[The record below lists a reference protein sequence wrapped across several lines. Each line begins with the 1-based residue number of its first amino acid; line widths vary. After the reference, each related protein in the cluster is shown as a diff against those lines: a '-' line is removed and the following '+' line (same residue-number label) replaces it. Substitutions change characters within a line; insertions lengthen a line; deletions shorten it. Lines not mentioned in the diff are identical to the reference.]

1 MITKYTE
8 TYKKMF
14 IEMLSDLQLKSIK
27 DVMGYVLKYNPAMDR
42 DSWEFKQATLTTIRD
57 MLRSEIFKPNFTG
70 SFIPKAEK
78 NPPTTERDII
88 VCVDNHWVEICQS
101 NSGHLLLFEKIYSED
116 FLKGTRDIANF
127 VEQIFDKL
135 KNQTIKKVLNDP
147 KLIDLKNH
155 LERQYGNDGR
165 FFYGYVITGINFN
178 GNARNPE
185 LKINVSYDDAEI
197 SLLFRSF
204 EFYFTSGEDIS
215 YCVNERDTRGFAFL
229 SIYQQSNTLDAM
241 LKGGYQHQFHLLARN
256 IEDYF
261 FVSITCQNY
270 FIQVYTDTLPEI
282 VY

>member
-1 MITKYTE
+1 MTTKYTE

-14 IEMLSDLQLKSIK
+14 IEMLSDSQLKSIK

-57 MLRSEIFKPNFTG
+57 MFRSEIFKPNFTG
-70 SFIPKAEK
+70 SFIPKVEK
-78 NPPTTERDII
+78 NPPTAERDII

-116 FLKGTRDIANF
+116 FLKGTHDIANF

-135 KNQTIKKVLNDP
+135 KTQTIKKVLNDP

-204 EFYFTSGEDIS
+204 EFYFTSEEDIS